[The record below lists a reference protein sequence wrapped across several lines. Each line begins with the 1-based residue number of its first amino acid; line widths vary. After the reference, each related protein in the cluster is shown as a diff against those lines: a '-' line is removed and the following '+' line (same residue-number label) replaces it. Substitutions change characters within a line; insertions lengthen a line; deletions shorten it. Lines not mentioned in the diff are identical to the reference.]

1 MHTKEGAPQQGR
13 PHVGGPTSVSP
24 PTEQAPTPSRRGWPS
39 RGTLSTAHSRGPT
52 PWEAGSGVRW
62 LGRSSPAMG
71 RDDRLQAS
79 TMVHEEAEEGVGGG
93 GVGEAT
99 RGESQG
105 P

>member
-1 MHTKEGAPQQGR
+1 
-13 PHVGGPTSVSP
+13 
-24 PTEQAPTPSRRGWPS
+24 
-39 RGTLSTAHSRGPT
+39 
-52 PWEAGSGVRW
+52 
-62 LGRSSPAMG
+62 MG